1 MSVPRATDWRIL
13 GLEPGARPDEVRRAW
28 RRRRELYG
36 DTSLATYG
44 LLGDDERRE
53 TLARLDRAFEA
64 ILGEPPSE
72 ARPPIEEPETPPQVT
87 GPPPPLENSPG
98 AYLRHLRLAKGLS
111 LDQIARET
119 RIRRALLE
127 LLEEERFEQLPAVV
141 YVRGFV
147 VQVARL
153 LDAPDDPDDVARE
166 FVRRLDDGSE
176 PEDAAP

>member
-1 MSVPRATDWRIL
+1 MPRATDWRIL
-13 GLEPGARPDEVRRAW
+13 GVEPGARPDDVRRAW
-28 RRRRELYG
+28 RRRRELYA

-44 LLGDDERRE
+44 LLADDERRE
-53 TLARLDRAFEA
+53 TLARLDRAYEA

-72 ARPPIEEPETPPQVT
+72 ARPTVDEPEVPPQVS
-87 GPPPPLENSPG
+87 GPPPPLADTPG

-127 LLEEERFEQLPAVV
+127 LLEQERFEQLPAAV

-166 FVRRLDDGSE
+166 FIHRLEDGAPPEE
-176 PEDAAP
+176 PSP